1 LGVPLLFTEEFEV
14 VIMIEVVDRRDA
26 WVGLSAWPETWLRAS
41 LGWIGTFSTRAKWRS
56 SPSACC

>member
-1 LGVPLLFTEEFEV
+1 
-14 VIMIEVVDRRDA
+14 
-26 WVGLSAWPETWLRAS
+26 LRAS